1 MSAALT
7 LEGVHTHIGRYHI
20 LQGVDFDAP
29 AGRTTMLLG
38 RNGAGKTT
46 TLRTVMGLWR
56 ASKGRIALGPTPLQN
71 WAASDVARLGVGYA
85 PETMAVFSDLSVKEN
100 LVLGARSGPLDD
112 ARLAWIFGFFPPLR
126 KFWLSRAG
134 ALSGGQKQMLSI
146 ARAIVEPRELLLIDE
161 PTKGLAPAIVGSL
174 IVCLNEIKATGVT
187 ILMVEQ
193 NFRVAREVGDE
204 VRVMDNGR
212 IVHRGRM
219 AELAADERLQN
230 RLLGLSLDFA
240 PMSALDVGQA
250 LPRRRM
256 EVLPALTPLL
266 VALAAAPFI
275 GSLSTFVTLT
285 AAGLAMGMMIFT
297 MASGL
302 TLVFGMM
309 DVLNFGHGAFI
320 ALGAYAATLVLGPLA
335 TWSSADSFWANLAVF
350 ILAAVAAA
358 FVCGAFGFVFER
370 LIVKPVYGQHLKQI
384 LATIGGAI
392 IAEQLLYAVFG
403 PAQIPLSLPK
413 TFEGS
418 FVFGEAAIEK
428 YRVLATLVGLAV
440 FAGEMLVLNRTRI
453 GLLVRAGV
461 ENREMVEALG
471 YRVDRLFVAV
481 FMAGSALAGLGGAMM
496 ALYRG
501 QAHGSMGGE
510 FLVLCFIVIIIG
522 GLGSVG
528 GSFVASILVALIA
541 NYAGFLVP
549 KLALVSNILAMVAV
563 LLWRPR
569 GLYPVSGR

>member
-1 MSAALT
+1 MSLT
-7 LEGVHTHIGRYHI
+7 
-20 LQGVDFDAP
+20 
-29 AGRTTMLLG
+29 
-38 RNGAGKTT
+38 
-46 TLRTVMGLWR
+46 
-56 ASKGRIALGPTPLQN
+56 
-71 WAASDVARLGVGYA
+71 
-85 PETMAVFSDLSVKEN
+85 
-100 LVLGARSGPLDD
+100 
-112 ARLAWIFGFFPPLR
+112 
-126 KFWLSRAG
+126 
-134 ALSGGQKQMLSI
+134 
-146 ARAIVEPRELLLIDE
+146 
-161 PTKGLAPAIVGSL
+161 
-174 IVCLNEIKATGVT
+174 
-187 ILMVEQ
+187 
-193 NFRVAREVGDE
+193 
-204 VRVMDNGR
+204 
-212 IVHRGRM
+212 
-219 AELAADERLQN
+219 
-230 RLLGLSLDFA
+230 
-240 PMSALDVGQA
+240 DVGQA
-250 LPRRRM
+250 LPRRKA
-256 EVLPALTPLL
+256 EILPALTPLL
-266 VALAAAPFI
+266 VALVAAPFV
-275 GSLSTFVTLT
+275 GSFSTFVTLT

-309 DVLNFGHGAFI
+309 DVLNFGHSAFI
-320 ALGAYAATLVLGPLA
+320 ALGAYTATLVFAPL
-335 TWSSADSFWANLAVF
+335 TSWSSADSFGLNLAVF
-350 ILAAVAAA
+350 VLAAIAAA
-358 FVCGAFGFVFER
+358 LICGAVGWAFER

-392 IAEQLLYAVFG
+392 IAEQLLYALFG
-403 PAQIPLSLPK
+403 PAQIPLTLPR

-428 YRVLATLVGLAV
+428 YRVLATAVGLAV
-440 FAGEMLVLNRTRI
+440 FAGEMLILNRTRI

-461 ENREMVEALG
+461 ENREMVQALG
-471 YRVDRLFVAV
+471 YRVDRLFVMV

-501 QAHGSMGGE
+501 QAHVTIGGE

>member
-1 MSAALT
+1 
-7 LEGVHTHIGRYHI
+7 
-20 LQGVDFDAP
+20 
-29 AGRTTMLLG
+29 
-38 RNGAGKTT
+38 
-46 TLRTVMGLWR
+46 
-56 ASKGRIALGPTPLQN
+56 
-71 WAASDVARLGVGYA
+71 
-85 PETMAVFSDLSVKEN
+85 
-100 LVLGARSGPLDD
+100 
-112 ARLAWIFGFFPPLR
+112 
-126 KFWLSRAG
+126 
-134 ALSGGQKQMLSI
+134 
-146 ARAIVEPRELLLIDE
+146 
-161 PTKGLAPAIVGSL
+161 
-174 IVCLNEIKATGVT
+174 
-187 ILMVEQ
+187 
-193 NFRVAREVGDE
+193 
-204 VRVMDNGR
+204 
-212 IVHRGRM
+212 
-219 AELAADERLQN
+219 
-230 RLLGLSLDFA
+230 
-240 PMSALDVGQA
+240 MSALDVGQA
-250 LPRRRM
+250 LPRRRP
-256 EVLPALTPLL
+256 EILPTLTPLF

-275 GSLSTFVTLT
+275 GSFSTFVTLT

-320 ALGAYAATLVLGPLA
+320 ALGAYAATLVLVPLA
-335 TWSSADSFWANLAVF
+335 SWSSADSFWVNLAVF
-350 ILAAVAAA
+350 FLAAIAAA
-358 FVCGAFGFVFER
+358 LVCGAFGWVFER

-403 PAQIPLSLPK
+403 PAQIPLNVPK
-413 TFEGS
+413 PVEGS

-440 FAGEMLVLNRTRI
+440 FAGEMLILNRTKI

-481 FMAGSALAGLGGAMM
+481 FMAGSALAGLGGAMI

-501 QAHGSMGGE
+501 QVHATIGGE

-528 GSFVASILVALIA
+528 GSFVASI
-541 NYAGFLVP
+541 YAGFLAP

>member
-1 MSAALT
+1 MSA
-7 LEGVHTHIGRYHI
+7 
-20 LQGVDFDAP
+20 
-29 AGRTTMLLG
+29 
-38 RNGAGKTT
+38 
-46 TLRTVMGLWR
+46 
-56 ASKGRIALGPTPLQN
+56 
-71 WAASDVARLGVGYA
+71 
-85 PETMAVFSDLSVKEN
+85 
-100 LVLGARSGPLDD
+100 
-112 ARLAWIFGFFPPLR
+112 
-126 KFWLSRAG
+126 
-134 ALSGGQKQMLSI
+134 
-146 ARAIVEPRELLLIDE
+146 
-161 PTKGLAPAIVGSL
+161 
-174 IVCLNEIKATGVT
+174 
-187 ILMVEQ
+187 
-193 NFRVAREVGDE
+193 GD
-204 VRVMDNGR
+204 
-212 IVHRGRM
+212 I
-219 AELAADERLQN
+219 
-230 RLLGLSLDFA
+230 
-240 PMSALDVGQA
+240 GQA
-250 LPRRRM
+250 LPRARR
-256 EVLPALTPLL
+256 EILPALTPLI

-275 GSLSTFVTLT
+275 GSASTFVTLT

-309 DVLNFGHGAFI
+309 DVLNFGHSAFI
-320 ALGAYAATLVLGPLA
+320 ALGAYAATLVFLPLA
-335 TWSSADSFWANLAVF
+335 KWGSADSFALNLAVF
-350 ILAAVAAA
+350 VLAAIAAA
-358 FVCGAFGFVFER
+358 LLCGAFGFVFER

-403 PAQIPLSLPK
+403 PAQIPLNVPK

-428 YRVLATLVGLAV
+428 YRVLATLVGLTV

-453 GLLVRAGV
+453 GLLIRAGV

-471 YRVDRLFVAV
+471 YRIDRLFVAV

-501 QAHGSMGGE
+501 QAHATIGGE

-541 NYAGFLVP
+541 NYAGFLAP
-549 KLALVSNILAMVAV
+549 KLALMSNILAMVVV

>member
-1 MSAALT
+1 
-7 LEGVHTHIGRYHI
+7 
-20 LQGVDFDAP
+20 
-29 AGRTTMLLG
+29 
-38 RNGAGKTT
+38 
-46 TLRTVMGLWR
+46 
-56 ASKGRIALGPTPLQN
+56 
-71 WAASDVARLGVGYA
+71 
-85 PETMAVFSDLSVKEN
+85 
-100 LVLGARSGPLDD
+100 
-112 ARLAWIFGFFPPLR
+112 
-126 KFWLSRAG
+126 
-134 ALSGGQKQMLSI
+134 
-146 ARAIVEPRELLLIDE
+146 
-161 PTKGLAPAIVGSL
+161 
-174 IVCLNEIKATGVT
+174 
-187 ILMVEQ
+187 
-193 NFRVAREVGDE
+193 
-204 VRVMDNGR
+204 
-212 IVHRGRM
+212 
-219 AELAADERLQN
+219 
-230 RLLGLSLDFA
+230 
-240 PMSALDVGQA
+240 MSALDVDQA
-250 LPRRRM
+250 LPRRRS
-256 EVLPALTPLL
+256 EILPALTPLL
-266 VALAAAPFI
+266 VALVAAPFI
-275 GSLSTFVTLT
+275 GSFSTFVTLT

-320 ALGAYAATLVLGPLA
+320 ALGGYAASLVLLPLA
-335 TWSSADSFWANLAVF
+335 NWSSADSFSLNLAVF
-350 ILAAVAAA
+350 LLAAIAAA
-358 FVCGAFGFVFER
+358 LVCGAFGWLFER

-403 PAQIPLSLPK
+403 PAQIPLTLPK
-413 TFEGS
+413 TLEGS

-440 FAGEMLVLNRTRI
+440 FVGEMLILNRTKI
-453 GLLVRAGV
+453 GLLIRAGV

-501 QAHGSMGGE
+501 QVHASMGSE

-541 NYAGFLVP
+541 NYAGFLAP